1 MRHVYFYSK
10 SLDKVNEALEDAFAW
25 GEICWGEDP
34 QIEKRGKF
42 WVLTVRG

>member
-34 QIEKRGKF
+34 RIEKRGKF
-42 WVLTVRG
+42 WVLTVNG